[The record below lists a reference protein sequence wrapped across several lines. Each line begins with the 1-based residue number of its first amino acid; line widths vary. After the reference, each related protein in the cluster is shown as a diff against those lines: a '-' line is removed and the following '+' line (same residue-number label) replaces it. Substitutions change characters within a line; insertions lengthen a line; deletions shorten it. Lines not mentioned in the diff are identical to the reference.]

1 MIILLPL
8 FIGIVII
15 GYLVAR
21 PYWREHKRDKIRSR
35 PFKKQW
41 RKIIQQRM
49 PYFKQ
54 MPADLQLQLKQH
66 IQVFIAEKDFI
77 GCNGIKITEE
87 IKITIAAQACL
98 LLLNRKTDYYP
109 KLKTILIYQVLF
121 LKSKTSV
128 MLTVFNIQK
137 KSL

>member
-8 FIGIVII
+8 FIGIAII
-15 GYLVAR
+15 GYLVAK
-21 PYWREHKRDKIRSR
+21 PYWREHKRDKMRSR

-77 GCNGIKITEE
+77 GCNGIKNYGRN
-87 IKITIAAQACL
+87 KNYYRGSSLFIAA
-98 LLLNRKTDYYP
+98 K
-109 KLKTILIYQVLF
+109 
-121 LKSKTSV
+121 
-128 MLTVFNIQK
+128 
-137 KSL
+137 